1 MASQVGIGPY
11 QPTPASRFI
20 EKSVDSTDEDDETVG
35 RVISALKSGK
45 RLLKE
50 GDNESALRDFRVALD
65 DIERNAS
72 SFNEGWKAA
81 RKAHRGMG
89 AALERLG
96 RFPEA
101 LASMK
106 LVLALA
112 AEHDDHSGE
121 TDALGVIADIY
132 ADMDMLED
140 AAEYYDKYF
149 NSLQEEDARNAEA
162 AEREKVRALTN

>member
-1 MASQVGIGPY
+1 MREAGIGPY
-11 QPTPASRFI
+11 QPIPASRFI
-20 EKSVDSTDEDDETVG
+20 EKSVDSTDEDDETVA
-35 RVISALKSGK
+35 RVISSLKSGK
-45 RLLKE
+45 RMLKE
-50 GDNESALRDFRVALD
+50 GDNEGALRDFETALA
-65 DIERNAS
+65 DIERNAT